1 MLKYSSGLEARSY
14 QPGLNSYKELA
25 TSTLIKRRGDSLE
38 SPEDDDYEG
47 SSEDNSEGSVGDNS
61 EGSSED
67 NSEGSDSSPPPATTP
82 HKTFHTVFT
91 KSDVSSENLASTID
105 SVGDGMLEPAED
117 GKRAGKKIGGE
128 VGGLLRRYMERNS
141 YVNVALGRWGH
152 NFALGIFGVIKSGL
166 GEEKYSKVKS
176 NLKKKF
182 EGLRVSELAES
193 QARVNGIW
201 NILDDVGF
209 VIENVENI
217 FKTATAPCYSTMLLL
232 LTLKS
237 QLSRFESGHT
247 LSGHLDNAI
256 VSIGNFLS
264 DQDEVR
270 LEIMKQLKARFP
282 IVIPPTHP
290 NSE

>member
-1 MLKYSSGLEARSY
+1 MPIANFSICLEARSY

-61 EGSSED
+61 EDRGTTEGHQKTILKD
-67 NSEGSDSSPPPATTP
+67 LRNSGSDSSPPPATTP

-117 GKRAGKKIGGE
+117 GKKSRKKDWWRGWK
-128 VGGLLRRYMERNS
+128 
-141 YVNVALGRWGH
+141 VAE
-152 NFALGIFGVIKSGL
+152 KSGL

-247 LSGHLDNAI
+247 LSGHLDNAVI
-256 VSIGNFLS
+256 SIGNFLS

>member
-1 MLKYSSGLEARSY
+1 MSINSHAQILSY

-105 SVGDGMLEPAED
+105 SVGD
-117 GKRAGKKIGGE
+117 
-128 VGGLLRRYMERNS
+128 
-141 YVNVALGRWGH
+141 GRWGH